1 MGVKRNKLPFMSSK
15 RTPWS
20 YRKIAPFVFPCQL
33 INWHLLMCNHIEQF
47 GDNRMSFSDFI
58 VALSRAEIEY
68 EHLKVAQLAQAIWE
82 SGRGQS
88 KLFKLFKNPFGMKYR
103 PELASIATSIS
114 YTDSVGETDYYCKF
128 ESYDKAVEGYWRFI
142 ERAPYEGWRNA
153 TQDAEQYLRYIVFA
167 GYLGGPHASVPADQR
182 ARDRKVKDEYVASLK
197 KLFPEAR
204 RGLAEAAKTLSRLN
218 NSALVRG
225 KGVYIDVGHGQKP
238 QGYDPGAVHP
248 AKPTTEHALN
258 VIAANAC
265 AKALQQLNIPVR
277 VDDSNVGNLDAGRAA
292 IGYDVFVSIHHNSP
306 AETNPPTS
314 AQGSEAFTHVS
325 KGTAKDIALATTAAT
340 AMAKELQI
348 RDRGPKVGSLSVLE
362 GAKLAK
368 VRAAILAELY
378 FMHAQTPP
386 NPSPS
391 EFSEWSERGG
401 KALGEAIAA
410 WLADN
415 P

>member
-1 MGVKRNKLPFMSSK
+1 
-15 RTPWS
+15 
-20 YRKIAPFVFPCQL
+20 
-33 INWHLLMCNHIEQF
+33 
-47 GDNRMSFSDFI
+47 MSFSELI
-58 VALSRAEIEY
+58 VTISKADIEY

-82 SGRGQS
+82 SGRGNS
-88 KLFKLFKNPFGMKYR
+88 DLFKLYKNPFGMKYR
-103 PELASIATSIS
+103 PEMASAATSIS
-114 YTDSVGETDYYCKF
+114 YTDSAGETDYYCKF
-128 ESYDKAVEGYWRFI
+128 DSYDKAVEGYWKFI
-142 ERAPYEGWRNA
+142 ERAPYQGWRNA

-204 RGLAEAAKTLSRLN
+204 RGLAQAAKTLARLKT
-218 NSALVRG
+218 SALVRG

-258 VIAANAC
+258 IIAAGAC
-265 AKALQQLNIPVR
+265 AKALQDLNIPVR

-292 IGYDVFVSIHHNSP
+292 IGYDVFVSIHHNSLV
-306 AETNPPTS
+306 ETNPPTS

-325 KGTAKDIALATTAAT
+325 KGTANDIALATAAAT

-362 GAKLAK
+362 GARIAK

-378 FMHAQTPP
+378 FMHAQSPV

-391 EFSEWSERGG
+391 ELPDWSERGG
-401 KALGEAIAA
+401 RALGNAIAV
-410 WLADN
+410 WLTDN